1 MPYLWRDELVRKT
14 GSVYKL
20 VTLASRRAVELNE
33 GAQKLVE
40 SASGEK
46 MINIA
51 LKEILEGKITL
62 KIKEAK

>member
-1 MPYLWRDELVRKT
+1 MSYFWRDELVRKV

-20 VTLASRRAVELNE
+20 VTLASQRAVELNE

-40 SASGEK
+40 SAVNEK
-46 MINIA
+46 VINIA

-62 KIKEAK
+62 KVKEAK